1 MYKIRLCNF
10 TRSDPESVTMPAF
23 TMRLCGLLLTLSV
36 VLAYEKDICDI
47 CEEAQTSVILKNHE
61 NHINSSLPEI
71 QCLIYNVNLLSC
83 SWSTD
88 SLAEDAQYSAS
99 FQFCS
104 TTEDHPLNCISGSL
118 QKFVECQGQIKMIDE
133 MDETDVAVKVN
144 ISINGYWYS
153 ICHVYDLAQIEKLD
167 APQNITTVIKST
179 NLEIQWLPPRSC
191 CFQKQECFIY
201 ELKINNEKVE
211 DALKGMLAYNKTNFE
226 PTRSY
231 TIQIRVKQSKA
242 CASAQHWSDWSE
254 AVVVS
259 QSRNIYHLNA
269 SVIASIAFVLPMI
282 LLAIFLVC
290 KFQRLFEKLF
300 PSIPNPS
307 KNVQMLLE
315 KNEFNQVIPPKQIE
329 GAEEGAE
336 ILEVIG

>member
-1 MYKIRLCNF
+1 
-10 TRSDPESVTMPAF
+10 
-23 TMRLCGLLLTLSV
+23 MRLCGLLLTLSV
-36 VLAYEKDICDI
+36 VLAYERDICDI
-47 CEEAQTSVILKNHE
+47 CEEDQTSVISKNHE
-61 NHINSSLPEI
+61 IHINSSLPDI

-88 SLAEDAQYSAS
+88 SLADDAQYSAS

-104 TTEDHPLNCISGSL
+104 ATEDHPLNCTSESS
-118 QKFVECQGQIKMIDE
+118 QKLVECQGQVKIIDE
-133 MDETDVAVKVN
+133 MDEIDVAVNFN
-144 ISINGYWYS
+144 ISINGYLYN
-153 ICHVYDLAQIEKLD
+153 ICHFYNLANIEKLD

-191 CFQKQECFIY
+191 CIHKQQCLIY
-201 ELKINNEKVE
+201 ELKINNETVE
-211 DALKGMLAYNKTNFE
+211 DTLKGMLAYNKTNFE
-226 PTRSY
+226 PTRCY
-231 TIQIRVKQSKA
+231 TIQIRVKQSNA
-242 CASAQHWSDWSE
+242 CALTQHWSDWSK
-254 AVVVS
+254 AVVVR

-282 LLAIFLVC
+282 LLAILLVC

-315 KNEFNQVIPPKQIE
+315 KNEFNQVTPPKQIE